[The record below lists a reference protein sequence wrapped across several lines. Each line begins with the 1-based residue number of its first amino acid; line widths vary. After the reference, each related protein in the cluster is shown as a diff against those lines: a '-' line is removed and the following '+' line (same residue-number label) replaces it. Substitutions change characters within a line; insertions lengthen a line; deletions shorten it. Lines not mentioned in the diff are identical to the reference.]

1 MPGIPAVQ
9 VRVIDA
15 PLSRSK
21 AVPLMKGIV
30 ALTRT
35 PCSADDDFRAL
46 GREELGGD
54 AADAGTRAGD
64 ESDLFARQL
73 V

>member
-21 AVPLMKGIV
+21 AVPLMK
-30 ALTRT
+30 
-35 PCSADDDFRAL
+35 
-46 GREELGGD
+46 
-54 AADAGTRAGD
+54 AASWR
-64 ESDLFARQL
+64 
-73 V
+73 